1 MINKNE
7 DSTKQ
12 GLWAITSDMKILR
25 TNLLDLFCQ
34 LAYENGDFILSSGQK
49 SSYYINGKQVTLH
62 AEGALFIGRL
72 LLSLLPINTE
82 AVAGLELGAVPIVS
96 SVSVVSALVNRPI
109 PGLIVRKEA
118 KEHGT
123 KAYIEGPTLPLW
135 SRVVVLEDVVT
146 TGKSAM
152 RAVNHLRDNCY
163 VVNTVISLIDRKQG
177 GKELYQSKGLDFF
190 ALFDIEDIKERYEEL
205 DNPK

>member
-82 AVAGLELGAVPIVS
+82 AVGGLELGAVPIVS
-96 SVSVVSALVNRPI
+96 SVSVVSALVRACL
-109 PGLIVRKEA
+109 GFGKVLVRC
-118 KEHGT
+118 
-123 KAYIEGPTLPLW
+123 W
-135 SRVVVLEDVVT
+135 
-146 TGKSAM
+146 
-152 RAVNHLRDNCY
+152 
-163 VVNTVISLIDRKQG
+163 
-177 GKELYQSKGLDFF
+177 
-190 ALFDIEDIKERYEEL
+190 
-205 DNPK
+205 

>member
-1 MINKNE
+1 MIKKND

-12 GLWAITSDMKILR
+12 GVWTITSDMNILR
-25 TNLLDLFCQ
+25 KNLLDLFCQ
-34 LAYENGDFILSSGQK
+34 LAYRDGDFVLSSGQK

-62 AEGALFIGRL
+62 AEGALLISRL
-72 LLSLLPINTE
+72 LLSLLPINTD

-96 SVSVVSALVNRPI
+96 SVSVISALENRPI
-109 PGLIVRKEA
+109 PGLIIRKEV

-123 KAYIEGPTLPLW
+123 KAYIEGPTLPSW

-152 RAVNHLRDNCY
+152 RAVNHLRDSCY
-163 VVNTVISLIDRKQG
+163 VVDTVISLIDRKQG
-177 GKELYQSKGLDFF
+177 GKDLYQSKGLDFF
-190 ALFDIEDIKERYEEL
+190 ALFDIEEIKERYKEL
-205 DNPK
+205 ENFK